1 MQTDETIA
9 VLGAGGT
16 MGRPMARNLARGG
29 MRVRAWNRTQAKAE
43 PLAADGVE
51 VVGTAEEA
59 VRGAT
64 IVLTMLRDADAVL
77 EAVDGTALGE
87 AELWLQMSTIGLDG
101 TARCQRLAEQEGVT
115 FVDAPVLGT
124 KQPAEDGALVVLA
137 SGPDAAR
144 ERAQAVFDLVGSRTS
159 WAGEAGA
166 GSRLKLACNSW
177 LLAVVAG
184 AAEAL
189 TLAEGLGLDGAMVL
203 DAFAGGPLD
212 MPYLQT
218 KGKAMLER
226 DFPPAFALALAAKD
240 AGLVVDAARQGGIE
254 MPVLAAVRARL
265 DAGVEAHGED
275 DMAATFLTTAA
286 PTPPAG
292 TG

>member
-16 MGRPMARNLARGG
+16 MGLPMARNLARGG
-29 MRVRAWNRTQAKAE
+29 LRVRAWNRTQEKAE

-59 VRGAT
+59 VHGAT
-64 IVLTMLRDADAVL
+64 IVLTMLSDADAVL
-77 EAVDGTALGE
+77 AAVDGIPLGE
-87 AELWLQMSTIGLDG
+87 ADLWLQMSTIGLDG
-101 TARCQRLAEQEGVT
+101 TARCRRLAEEQGVA

-124 KQPAEDGALVVLA
+124 KQPAENGALVVLA
-137 SGPDAAR
+137 SGPEAVR
-144 ERAQAVFDLVGSRTS
+144 ERAQAVFDVVGSRTS

-166 GSRLKLACNSW
+166 GSRLKLACNTW

-203 DAFAGGPLD
+203 DAFADGPLD

-254 MPVLAAVRARL
+254 MPVLEAVRARL

-286 PTPPAG
+286 ATAPSR